1 MQPAGIDRPPIM
13 PIPRLAR
20 LVALSLLTITVLSAC
35 ARLGLTRSINY
46 DWEAEYAPAAGCVLR
61 VSPGARAPTPE
72 TGALVVRLT
81 LLGSTNPV
89 PPAVVVTLTP
99 LGVQPSTLPH
109 PPSSADTGAIRRF
122 AAMTPGQYVMFVRG
136 FGFSVRTDTVTVR
149 AGATDTVHAAL
160 TDVFS
165 EYRNTH
171 NCRPHRF
178 RHRGEPACVTDSAHV
193 ESALRHARSIM
204 SPVRGQS
211 SRPSAAAVPLVIV
224 RDERVCE
231 RAGRAYGG
239 RGSPP
244 RRVVVVAVGDRF
256 IVSDPYE
263 PLPAGE
269 WDLWILFDRR
279 WRVVE
284 LYLG

>member
-1 MQPAGIDRPPIM
+1 MS
-13 PIPRLAR
+13 RLR
-20 LVALSLLTITVLSAC
+20 VAC
-35 ARLGLTRSINY
+35 FGYRR
-46 DWEAEYAPAAGCVLR
+46 APAR
-61 VSPGARAPTPE
+61 PRRRRAP
-72 TGALVVRLT
+72 LVVRLS
-81 LLGSTNPV
+81 LLGSAKPM
-89 PPAVVVTLTP
+89 PPAVVVMLTP
-99 LGVQPSTLPH
+99 LGAQPSLPR
-109 PPSSADTGAIRRF
+109 PPSAADTGAIRSF
-122 AAMTPGQYVMFVRG
+122 AAMTPGQYVLFARG
-136 FGFSVRTDTVTVR
+136 LGFSVRTDTVTVR
-149 AGATDTVHAAL
+149 AGTTDTVHAAL
-160 TDVFS
+160 TDVFAD
-165 EYRNTH
+165 YRNTH

-178 RHRGEPACVTDSAHV
+178 RRRGESACVTDSAHV

-204 SPVRGQS
+204 SPARGQW
-211 SRPSAAAVPLVIV
+211 SRPGGAAAPLAVV
-224 RDERVCE
+224 SDERVCE

-244 RRVVVVAVGDRF
+244 RRVVVVVVGDQF